1 MGSTCVLE
9 DAVSFAI
16 RFVDKGRCSEAGDG
30 EERRCLPV
38 TSCAP
43 SLISVLGF
51 VGGEY
56 DYSELCL
63 LICRSYPFI
72 YNAV

>member
-16 RFVDKGRCSEAGDG
+16 RFVDKGRCSEASDG

-43 SLISVLGF
+43 SLRSVLGF
-51 VGGEY
+51 ISGEY
-56 DYSELCL
+56 GYSELRL
-63 LICRSYPFI
+63 LIRQSYPFI
-72 YNAV
+72 YNTV